1 MAHLTERERG
11 IAALVA
17 DGLTDRAIAA
27 RLRISERTVEGHVLS
42 IRNRLGLANRTQIAT
57 WHVRATA
64 RSTGTAAAM
73 PRPPVL
79 SNLPAQRTSFV
90 GRHRELDRL
99 PALLRSARL
108 LTLAGPGGGGQARP
122 APD

>member
-42 IRNRLGLANRTQIAT
+42 IRNRLGFANRTQIAT
-57 WHVRATA
+57 WHVRAA
-64 RSTGTAAAM
+64 VRPTGVAAA
-73 PRPPVL
+73 PRPPAPN
-79 SNLPAQRTSFV
+79 NLPAQRTRFV
-90 GRHRELDRL
+90 GRHRE
-99 PALLRSARL
+99 PAPPPVLLR
-108 LTLAGPGGGGQARP
+108 PARP
-122 APD
+122 LPPP